1 LTEQERHPNLDFGR
15 PLVYQWPGMNPLLY
29 RAIKEQ
35 IRNQPLNRGESLSE
49 RKLARRFKVS
59 RSPVRAVLKTLEQE
73 GFIKVVPQKGAF
85 VDSLALDD
93 IREIFELRE
102 ALDIFAVR
110 KAAVS
115 MSSPELRSLAKKFGS
130 LTKRGQKV
138 SFEEMRDAWS
148 ELFQAVV
155 RSLNNSRFSKIY
167 SDLFDQVETVRRF
180 STSSPERIAEAIS
193 LGRDLIKTLLDKN
206 PDRAEKILRLHR
218 QKSREA
224 ILKGIS

>member
-1 LTEQERHPNLDFGR
+1 
-15 PLVYQWPGMNPLLY
+15 MNHSLY

-35 IRNQPLNRGESLSE
+35 VLDQSVNHGKSLSE
-49 RKLARRFKVS
+49 RKLARRFRVS
-59 RSPVRAVLKTLEQE
+59 RSPVREVLKMLEQE
-73 GFIKVVPQKGAF
+73 GFIRVVPQRGAF
-85 VDSLALDD
+85 VDALKLDD

-102 ALDIFAVR
+102 ALDIFAMR
-110 KAAVS
+110 KAAVTMPS
-115 MSSPELRSLAKKFGS
+115 RELRFMAKKFGS
-130 LTKRGQKV
+130 LSKRGQKV

-148 ELFQAVV
+148 ELFQTVV
-155 RSLNNSRFSKIY
+155 RSLNNTRFSKIY

-193 LGRDLIKTLLDKN
+193 LGRDLVWTLLDKN

-224 ILKGIS
+224 ILKGLS